1 VRAWN
6 ESEAAVRRAA
16 ERRAEVQAEA
26 LDDLA
31 ASGIDLDPLG
41 TAHDGD
47 DPEDGSAHEHD
58 PAKPHAHPH
67 VHSATGARPVTG
79 IVGAGP
85 VGVALGVALARAGW
99 PVHAVASRDDARRA
113 RFKELVP
120 GVRAFV
126 EASALVDDVELVILA
141 VPDDV
146 IGRLAGSLRLYAGQA
161 LIHTSGLLGVD
172 AIAPA
177 MAAGTQA
184 GAFHPLVAFA
194 DLDRDLAALKGATIA
209 IEGDDELVG
218 HLAEMAEAIGGVPVR
233 LPPGSKA
240 AYHAAAVMAAGGVD
254 ALLDTIREIAAVMGL
269 GEAGALRIYV
279 PLLEQTVANARALGI
294 AAALTGPA
302 TRGDAGTV
310 AAHVAALEAGAPAAL
325 PVYRALVARG
335 IAIATER
342 GALSPE
348 ATEQL
353 RTALAEDR

>member
-1 VRAWN
+1 VRAWD
-6 ESEAAVRRAA
+6 ESEAAIRRAA
-16 ERRAEVQAEA
+16 ERHAEAQAEA

-41 TAHDGD
+41 TVAEGATVD
-47 DPEDGSAHEHD
+47 HEHD
-58 PAKPHAHPH
+58 PAHPHAHPH
-67 VHSATGARPVTG
+67 AHTAPGRRPLTG

-85 VGVALGVALARAGW
+85 VGLALGVALSRAGW
-99 PVHAVASRDDARRA
+99 PVHAVASRDAARRA
-113 RFKELVP
+113 RFKGLVP
-120 GVRAFV
+120 GVRAFA
-126 EASALVDDVELVILA
+126 EAAALVDDVELVILA

-146 IGRLAGSLRLYAGQA
+146 VSPLAGSLRLYAGQA
-161 LIHTSGLLGVD
+161 LVHTSGLLDVA
-172 AIAPA
+172 AIGSA

-194 DLDRDLAALKGATIA
+194 DLDRALAAFHGSTIA
-209 IEGDDELVG
+209 IEGDDELVA

-240 AYHAAAVMAAGGVD
+240 AYHAAAVLAAGGVD
-254 ALLDTIREIAAVMGL
+254 ALLDTIREVAAVMGL

-294 AAALTGPA
+294 ATALTGPA

-325 PVYRALVARG
+325 PVYRALVERG

-342 GALSPE
+342 RALSPE
-348 ATEQL
+348 ATERL
-353 RTALAEDR
+353 RTALAAHS